1 MAVPPNA
8 GVLAG
13 SRALSRA
20 CDSDAMAIPSSRA
33 FTDVVTV
40 LVVDDQEPFRA
51 AAQLVVRATGG
62 FAVAGEAASGED
74 AVALAKQVRPGLVL
88 MDINL
93 PGMSG
98 IEATRELLS
107 RHPETIV
114 LLLSTYSSDELPD
127 DAATCGA
134 RAYVHKSKLT
144 PEVLRAVVEGSQ
156 PPGF

>member
-1 MAVPPNA
+1 MAT
-8 GVLAG
+8 L
-13 SRALSRA
+13 
-20 CDSDAMAIPSSRA
+20 SSRA
-33 FTDVVTV
+33 STDVVTV

-51 AAQLVVRATGG
+51 AARLVVRATGG
-62 FAVAGEAASGED
+62 FAVAGEAVSGEE
-74 AVALAKQVRPGLVL
+74 AVALTAQLRPRLVL

-93 PGMSG
+93 PGISG
-98 IEATRELLS
+98 IEATRDLLS

-134 RAYVHKSKLT
+134 RAYVHKSELA
-144 PEVLRAVVEGSQ
+144 PDVLKAVVEGSQ